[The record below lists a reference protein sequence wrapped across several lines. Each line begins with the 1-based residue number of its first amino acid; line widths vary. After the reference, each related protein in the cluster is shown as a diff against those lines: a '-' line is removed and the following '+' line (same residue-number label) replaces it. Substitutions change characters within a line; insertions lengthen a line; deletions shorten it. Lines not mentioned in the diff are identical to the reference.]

1 MKFGKDYKFDGFSRF
16 FHSTLNFLFSVLLT
30 FCYLDFVDFF
40 LKKNL
45 EKKRLNLHTYV
56 HHNGK
61 REDEWNENANASTVL
76 KIGPWIYPFF
86 GEAQNPLQVAVQHPN

>member
-1 MKFGKDYKFDGFSRF
+1 MHQLTRKVQ
-16 FHSTLNFLFSVLLT
+16 LNVFPA
-30 FCYLDFVDFF
+30 
-40 LKKNL
+40 
-45 EKKRLNLHTYV
+45 EKKFRKKSSKSAYIYV

-86 GEAQNPLQVAVQHPN
+86 GEAQNPLQG